1 MNLYLIGF
9 RGSGKST
16 IAPLVAQH
24 LGWSFDDTDEQ
35 VVLLAGCPI
44 SQIFEEYGEATFREW
59 ETNVLQALSHQ
70 SSVVVSTGGGC
81 PLSNVNRDLMDETGK
96 IVWLRAGAEVLWS
109 RIDADKKSKAHRPN
123 LTEDGGLVEVQRVL
137 ESRISIYEACADYTV
152 DVESLSPE
160 QIAEQIANWMDPVD
174 N

>member
-16 IAPLVAQH
+16 IAPLVAKQ
-24 LGWSFDDTDEQ
+24 LGWSFDDSDEQ

-44 SQIFEEYGEATFREW
+44 SQIFQDYGEATFREW
-59 ETNVLQALSHQ
+59 ETTVLLALSRQ

-81 PLSNVNRDLMDETGK
+81 PLSITNRDLMTETGK
-96 IVWLRAGAEVLWS
+96 IVWLRAKAEVLWA
-109 RIDADKKSKAHRPN
+109 RIKADDKNQAQRPD
-123 LTEDGGLVEVQRVL
+123 LTKDGGFVEVQRVL
-137 ESRISIYEACADYTV
+137 ESRTSIYAACADYTV
-152 DVESLSPE
+152 DVESLTPE
-160 QIAEQIANWMDPVD
+160 HIAKQVADWLDPVD

>member
-16 IAPLVAQH
+16 VAPLIASQ
-24 LGWSFDDTDEQ
+24 LEWSFDDTDEQ

-44 SQIFEEYGEATFREW
+44 SQIFEEYGEAVFREW
-59 ETNVLQALSHQ
+59 ETTVLQALSLQ

-81 PLSNVNRDLMDETGK
+81 PLSNTNRDLMANTGK

-109 RIDADKKSKAHRPN
+109 RIKADNKSEAQRPN
-123 LTEDGGLVEVQRVL
+123 LTKDGGLLEVQRVL
-137 ESRISIYEACADYTV
+137 ASRISIYAACADYTV
-152 DVESLSPE
+152 DVETLSPE
-160 QIAEQIANWMDPVD
+160 QIAKQIANWLDPVD